1 MHVRTKQ
8 ILRTFL
14 FTALVLSTGAMLAPL
29 AAQDIAGH
37 WIVNVDL
44 DAGSGEVSF
53 VFEVED
59 GKITGTY
66 AGSFGEAQLTGTI
79 EGNVVNFTFE
89 VDDVGTVSFSGVV
102 DGDTMSGECEYE
114 LAGSGTFEGTK
125 QSG

>member
-1 MHVRTKQ
+1 MNVRMKQ

-66 AGSFGEAQLTGTI
+66 AGAFGEAELTGTI
-79 EGNVVNFTFE
+79 EGNVVNFTFDA
-89 VDDVGTVSFSGVV
+89 VDAGTATYSGVV
-102 DGDTMSGECEYE
+102 DGDTMIGECEYGA
-114 LAGSGTFEGTK
+114 AGAGTFEGTK